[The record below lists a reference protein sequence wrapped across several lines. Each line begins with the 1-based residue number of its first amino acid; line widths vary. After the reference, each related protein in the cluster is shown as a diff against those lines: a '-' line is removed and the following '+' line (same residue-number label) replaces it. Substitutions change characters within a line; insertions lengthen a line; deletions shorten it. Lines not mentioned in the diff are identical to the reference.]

1 MTTITMEKENTKI
14 ETFEDEE
21 VNDRIMQKKVILIK

>member
-14 ETFEDEE
+14 ETFEGEE